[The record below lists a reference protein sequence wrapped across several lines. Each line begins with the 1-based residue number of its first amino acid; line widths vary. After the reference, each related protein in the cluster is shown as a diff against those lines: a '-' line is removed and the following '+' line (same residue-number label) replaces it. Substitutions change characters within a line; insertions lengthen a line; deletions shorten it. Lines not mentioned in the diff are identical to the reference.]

1 MELGM
6 AETLEIRPRRAS
18 LPTVPETQMSLPS
31 AVEGDETPHP
41 LDKPR
46 LTWSV
51 DLGEELRAM
60 STFELWYAL
69 NTGDLPPEIRVWR
82 LGREAWTAARE
93 VPELACAL
101 RDGDVVLSLDAEIE
115 RVTMDYR
122 SRPPSFGEDLI
133 VPARESTPPEDL
145 AMRASCIEEIV
156 LPAALRVD
164 EPFVPAE
171 LAAALVAAPMPTAPT
186 LELVADEPQLAAELP
201 RALDEL
207 PSVTP
212 PSSYVR
218 EILPSLEAVSTP
230 PKKRALARWRVGLA
244 ATAAAAL
251 LVVIGARG
259 ARESAAEGAI
269 AAQASGV
276 GRAVAARVSDVAEQT
291 TAGAVEPAQLTAT
304 AGACATD
311 LDRLQSSTDPVAE
324 AAVATLPAPKTKKTT
339 QRAPKRV
346 KVGAPTRT
354 TKPAGQKRQHRTGR
368 AS

>member
-6 AETLEIRPRRAS
+6 AEALEIRPRLTS
-18 LPTVPETQMSLPS
+18 LPTVPETQMSLPR
-31 AVEGDETPHP
+31 ALEGDETPHP

-93 VPELACAL
+93 VPELSCAL
-101 RDGDVVLSLDAEIE
+101 RDGDMVLSLDSEIE
-115 RVTMDYR
+115 RVTMDYA
-122 SRPPSFGEDLI
+122 SRAPSFDEELI
-133 VPARESTPPEDL
+133 VPARESTPPDEL
-145 AMRASCIEEIV
+145 VMRGSCVEEIV

-171 LAAALVAAPMPTAPT
+171 LAAALVAAPMPSAPT
-186 LELVADEPQLAAELP
+186 LQVVVEDDARPAEMV
-201 RALDEL
+201 RTVDEL

-218 EILPSLEAVSTP
+218 EIEPSLATVSMTP
-230 PKKRALARWRVGLA
+230 ARRRALARWRVGLT
-244 ATAAAAL
+244 ATAAAL
-251 LVVIGARG
+251 LVAVGLRDARDSGGERALAEQAGA
-259 ARESAAEGAI
+259 
-269 AAQASGV
+269 V
-276 GRAVAARVSDVAEQT
+276 GRSVAARMSEATSARETSPEGDALAGSD
-291 TAGAVEPAQLTAT
+291 
-304 AGACATD
+304 ACATA
-311 LDRLQSSTDPVAE
+311 LEEPLASTDPIAA
-324 AAVATLPAPKTKKTT
+324 AAVATPKKAKKPAL
-339 QRAPKRV
+339 RAPKHV
-346 KVGAPTRT
+346 KVGVPART
-354 TKPAGQKRQHRTGR
+354 TKPIGQKRQHRTGR